1 MTIKLKILIAI
12 LLLIPI
18 ATYLDPTH
26 QSCTPAQR
34 EIAITIDDL
43 PIDNQYFE
51 KISQTLIAH
60 KAPAIGFV
68 IAQRVNSKNL
78 KDLEQFR
85 QNGFLIGSHS
95 YSHLKLRKVSAQEY
109 IHDLT
114 MADKILTPIMTTP
127 KYFRYPYL
135 SQGRWNKKYQV
146 RDYLE
151 KNHYVIAPVTIDAKD
166 SNFNLELMT
175 QQQTNNPEYMSN
187 LKHHYLAYVWKQTIK
202 AEQNYRCNIK
212 KQILLIH
219 ANRLNSYFLNDLLTM
234 YEKKGYRFINFNDAL
249 ASK

>member
-1 MTIKLKILIAI
+1 MTIRLKILIAI
-12 LLLIPI
+12 LFLIPLAI
-18 ATYLDPTH
+18 YLSPTH
-26 QSCTPAQR
+26 QSCVPTQR

-51 KISQTLIAH
+51 KISQTLLAH

-68 IAQRVNSKNL
+68 IAQRVNTENL
-78 KDLEQFR
+78 NDLEQFR

-95 YSHLKLRKVSAQEY
+95 YSHLKLRKISAEDY

-114 MADKILTPIMTTP
+114 LADEILTPIMTTP

-135 SQGRWNKKYQV
+135 SQGRWGKKHQV
-146 RDYLE
+146 HDYLA
-151 KNHYVIAPVTIDAKD
+151 KNHYVIAPVTVDAKD
-166 SNFNLELMT
+166 CRFNLDLVT
-175 QQQTNNPEYMSN
+175 QQKTNDVKYMSD
-187 LKHHYLAYVWKQTIK
+187 LKHRYLDYVWKQTVK
-202 AEQNYRCNIK
+202 AEQNNRCNAT

-234 YEKKGYRFINFNDAL
+234 YEKKGYRFINLNDAL
-249 ASK
+249 S